1 MCVCF
6 ESKLLSQTVLIY
18 LMSAEA
24 RTSKKFVLEDIVT
37 IIPCMIFTIFIFI
50 FQGSLSPDNI
60 ADVVF
65 LLDTSDEVNSL
76 NFEKEKAFVKLLAK
90 RLNVSPGKSRAAL
103 IAFGSSSTL
112 AIRFDSYNSFQA
124 FETLVDRVSSVG
136 GARRI
141 DRAFKDAAQVLKD
154 SQSSVPKIVVLLT
167 TGQQPL
173 DAPSLAESAVPL
185 HSMGAMFYVVS
196 IANNLDRKYFEVLVG
211 DSTKHV
217 SEVAW
222 FDSLN
227 EVLPQMTRGIEEG
240 KPSQVLKFS
249 PSK

>member
-1 MCVCF
+1 
-6 ESKLLSQTVLIY
+6 
-18 LMSAEA
+18 MSAEA
-24 RTSKKFVLEDIVT
+24 RTSKNFVLEDIVT
-37 IIPCMIFTIFIFI
+37 IIFYMIFITFP
-50 FQGSLSPDNI
+50 GSLSPDNI

-65 LLDTSDEVNSL
+65 LLDTSDGVNSL

-141 DRAFKDAAQVLKD
+141 DRAFQDAAQVLKD

-196 IANNLDRKYFEVLVG
+196 IANDLDRKYFEVLVG

-217 SEVAW
+217 SEVTW
-222 FDSLN
+222 YDSLN

-240 KPSQVLKFS
+240 KPSQVLKLKIQ
-249 PSK
+249 P

>member
-1 MCVCF
+1 
-6 ESKLLSQTVLIY
+6 
-18 LMSAEA
+18 MSAEA
-24 RTSKKFVLEDIVT
+24 RTSKNFVLEDIVT
-37 IIPCMIFTIFIFI
+37 IIFYTIFITFP
-50 FQGSLSPDNI
+50 GSLSPDNI

-65 LLDTSDEVNSL
+65 LLDTSDGVNSL

-141 DRAFKDAAQVLKD
+141 DRAFQDAAQVLKD

-196 IANNLDRKYFEVLVG
+196 IANDLDRKYFEVLVG

-217 SEVAW
+217 SEVTW

-240 KPSQVLKFS
+240 KPSQVRKLKIQ
-249 PSK
+249 P

>member
-1 MCVCF
+1 
-6 ESKLLSQTVLIY
+6 
-18 LMSAEA
+18 MSAEA
-24 RTSKKFVLEDIVT
+24 RTSKNFVLEDIVT
-37 IIPCMIFTIFIFI
+37 IIFYMIFITFP
-50 FQGSLSPDNI
+50 GSLSPDNI

-65 LLDTSDEVNSL
+65 LLDTSDGVNSL

-141 DRAFKDAAQVLKD
+141 DRAFQDAAQVLKD

-196 IANNLDRKYFEVLVG
+196 IANDLDRKYFEVLVG

-217 SEVAW
+217 SEVTW
-222 FDSLN
+222 YDSLN

-240 KPSQVLKFS
+240 KPSQVRKLKIQ
-249 PSK
+249 P

>member
-1 MCVCF
+1 
-6 ESKLLSQTVLIY
+6 
-18 LMSAEA
+18 MSAEA
-24 RTSKKFVLEDIVT
+24 RTSKNFVLEDIVT
-37 IIPCMIFTIFIFI
+37 IIFYMIFITFP
-50 FQGSLSPDNI
+50 GSLSPDNI

-65 LLDTSDEVNSL
+65 LLDTSDGVNSL

-141 DRAFKDAAQVLKD
+141 DRAFQDAAQVLKD

-196 IANNLDRKYFEVLVG
+196 IANDLDRKYFEVLVG

-217 SEVAW
+217 SEVTW

-240 KPSQVLKFS
+240 KPSQVRKLKIQ
-249 PSK
+249 P

>member
-1 MCVCF
+1 
-6 ESKLLSQTVLIY
+6 
-18 LMSAEA
+18 MSAEA
-24 RTSKKFVLEDIVT
+24 RTSKNFVLEDIVT
-37 IIPCMIFTIFIFI
+37 IIFYMIFIIFP
-50 FQGSLSPDNI
+50 GSLSPDNI

-65 LLDTSDEVNSL
+65 LLDTSDGVNSL

-141 DRAFKDAAQVLKD
+141 DRAFQDAAQVLKD

-196 IANNLDRKYFEVLVG
+196 IANDLDRKYFEVLVG

-217 SEVAW
+217 SEVTW

-240 KPSQVLKFS
+240 KPSQVRKLKIQ
-249 PSK
+249 P